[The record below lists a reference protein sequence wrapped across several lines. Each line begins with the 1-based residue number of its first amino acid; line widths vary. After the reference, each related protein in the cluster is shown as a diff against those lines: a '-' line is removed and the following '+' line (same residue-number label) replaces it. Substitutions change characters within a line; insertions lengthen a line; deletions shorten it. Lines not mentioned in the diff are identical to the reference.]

1 MSCWGLQV
9 KLPKK
14 KNPTS
19 ADNTSINNFPIQ
31 SYVVL
36 VDKSFSNIS
45 RKWLYRKVIIFVHF
59 SAKARQY
66 CFLFF
71 FSAHDSHINKTS
83 WTKIRTRCK
92 AIVAGAWLSW
102 HHTMM
107 PQLLLERCIVRE
119 AAIWLLSAADSC
131 SRATDPTLETQ
142 EDRWTL
148 STGKPHTRAHTH
160 RHNGDTSY
168 STAEAE
174 ELQCP
179 HHSCRTVFTT

>member
-1 MSCWGLQV
+1 M
-9 KLPKK
+9 
-14 KNPTS
+14 
-19 ADNTSINNFPIQ
+19 
-31 SYVVL
+31 
-36 VDKSFSNIS
+36 
-45 RKWLYRKVIIFVHF
+45 IIFVHF

-160 RHNGDTSY
+160 TDIMEIQVTAQPKLKNYNALTTAAGPCSRHKPAWS
-168 STAEAE
+168 
-174 ELQCP
+174 Q
-179 HHSCRTVFTT
+179 